1 MLKKLTGYLL
11 AGIGFIGFGFF
22 RNYKGSVIPYSTV
35 WFFLS
40 IAVGLLGL
48 GLIYLTKPNKLTKQ
62 EKYNKE
68 RLDRLKLSG
77 ERILLTVDNC
87 EIRENNY
94 YEEVINESSSS
105 VQQID
110 ALYDPNRN
118 YRQDYIEQSAIIYYY
133 KTGDTKHRMT
143 SQSFS
148 FSAKTLTNYVENKML
163 VLYVNRFDKNDY
175 VFDIMS

>member
-1 MLKKLTGYLL
+1 MLKKLTGYFF
-11 AGIGFIGFGFF
+11 AAIGFIGFVFF
-22 RNYKGSVIPYSTV
+22 KNYKGSIIPYSTI

-40 IAVGLLGL
+40 FAVGLVGL
-48 GLIYLTKPNKLTKQ
+48 GLIYLTKSNKLTKQ

-68 RLDRLKLSG
+68 FLEQLKKSG

-94 YEEVINESSSS
+94 YQEVINENSTR

-110 ALYDPNRN
+110 AIYEPNRN
-118 YRQDYIEQSAIIYYY
+118 YHQDYIEQSAIIYYY
-133 KTGDTKHRMT
+133 KIGDTKYRMT

-148 FSAKTLTNYVENKML
+148 FNAKTLTNYVENKML
-163 VLYVNRFDKNDY
+163 VLYVNRFDKNNY
-175 VFDIMS
+175 AFELVI

>member
-1 MLKKLTGYLL
+1 MLKKLIGYLL

-22 RNYKGSVIPYSTV
+22 RNYKGSVIPYSTL
-35 WFFLS
+35 WLILS
-40 IAVGLLGL
+40 IAIGLVGLAF
-48 GLIYLTKPNKLTKQ
+48 IYITKSNKLSKQ

-68 RLDRLKLSG
+68 RLDRLKQSG

-87 EIRENNY
+87 EIKENNY
-94 YEEVINESSSS
+94 YEEVVNESSSR

-133 KTGDTKHRMT
+133 KNGDKKHRMT

-148 FSAKTLTNYVENKML
+148 FNAKVLTNYVEKKMI

-175 VFDIMS
+175 AFDFTS

>member
-1 MLKKLTGYLL
+1 MLKKLTGYLF
-11 AGIGFIGFGFF
+11 AAIGFIGFGFL
-22 RNYKGSVIPYSTV
+22 RNYNGSVIPYPTL

-40 IAVGLLGL
+40 IAVGLVGL
-48 GLIYLTKPNKLTKQ
+48 SLIYLTKSNKLTKQ

-68 RLDRLKLSG
+68 RVDQLKQRG

-94 YEEVINESSSS
+94 YEEVINESGSR

-118 YRQDYIEQSAIIYYY
+118 YRQNYIKQSAIIYYY
-133 KTGDTKHRMT
+133 KIDDKKYRMT

-148 FSAKTLTNYVENKML
+148 FNVKTLTNYVENKML
-163 VLYVNRFDKNDY
+163 VLYVNPFDKTDY
-175 VFDIMS
+175 AFDLIA

>member
-1 MLKKLTGYLL
+1 MLKKLTGYLF

-22 RNYKGSVIPYSTV
+22 RNYNGSVIPYSTL

-40 IAVGLLGL
+40 IAVGLIGL
-48 GLIYLTKPNKLTKQ
+48 YLIYFTKSNKLTKQ
-62 EKYNKE
+62 EKYNKK
-68 RLDRLKLSG
+68 RLDRLKQSG
-77 ERILLTVDNC
+77 EKILLTVDNC

-94 YEEVINESSSS
+94 YEEVIKESSSR

-110 ALYDPNRN
+110 ALYEPNRN

-133 KTGDTKHRMT
+133 KIGDKKQRMT

-148 FSAKTLTNYVENKML
+148 FNAKTLTNCVENKML
-163 VLYVNRFDKNDY
+163 FLYVNRFDKNDY
-175 VFDIMS
+175 AFEIIG

>member
-1 MLKKLTGYLL
+1 MLKKLTGYLF
-11 AGIGFIGFGFF
+11 ATIGFIGFGFF
-22 RNYKGSVIPYSTV
+22 RNYNGSVVPYSTL

-40 IAVGLLGL
+40 IAIGLVGLGM
-48 GLIYLTKPNKLTKQ
+48 IYLTKSTKLSKL

-68 RLDRLKLSG
+68 RLDRLKQGG

-94 YEEVINESSSS
+94 YQEVINESSTR

-118 YRQDYIEQSAIIYYY
+118 YHQDYHEQSTVIYYY
-133 KTGDTKHRMT
+133 QTGDKKHRMT

-148 FSAKTLTNYVENKML
+148 FNTKNLTNYVENKML

-175 VFDIMS
+175 AFDLIG

>member
-11 AGIGFIGFGFF
+11 VGIGLIGFGFF
-22 RNYKGSVIPYSTV
+22 KNYKGSVIPYSTL
-35 WFFLS
+35 WFFS
-40 IAVGLLGL
+40 GIAVGLLGL
-48 GLIYLTKPNKLTKQ
+48 SLIYLTKSNKLTKQ
-62 EKYNKE
+62 EKYNKD
-68 RLDRLKLSG
+68 RLDRLKQSG

-94 YEEVINESSSS
+94 YEEAINESSSR

-110 ALYDPNRN
+110 ALYDLNRN
-118 YRQDYIEQSAIIYYY
+118 YRQHYIEQSAVIYYY
-133 KTGDTKHRMT
+133 KIGDKKHRMT

-148 FSAKTLTNYVENKML
+148 FNAQTLTNYVENKML

-175 VFDIMS
+175 AFDIIR

>member
-1 MLKKLTGYLL
+1 MLKNLIGYLL
-11 AGIGFIGFGFF
+11 AAIGFIGFVFF
-22 RNYKGSVIPYSTV
+22 RKYNGSAIPYSTL

-40 IAVGLLGL
+40 IAVVLVGLC
-48 GLIYLTKPNKLTKQ
+48 LIYLTKSNKLSKQ

-68 RLDRLKLSG
+68 RLDRLKQSG

-94 YEEVINESSSS
+94 HEEVINESSSR

-133 KTGDTKHRMT
+133 KTGDKKHRMT
-143 SQSFS
+143 SQSFP
-148 FSAKTLTNYVENKML
+148 FNAKTLTNYVENKTL
-163 VLYVNRFDKNDY
+163 ALYVNRFDKNDY
-175 VFDIMS
+175 AFDIIG

>member
-1 MLKKLTGYLL
+1 MFKKITAYLL
-11 AGIGFIGFGFF
+11 IGIGFIGVGFF
-22 RNYKGSVIPYSTV
+22 KNYKGSIIPYTGL

-48 GLIYLTKPNKLTKQ
+48 ALLYLSKKSKLTSQ
-62 EKYNKE
+62 ENFN
-68 RLDRLKLSG
+68 RDRLERIKQNG

-94 YEEVINESSSS
+94 SEEVINESSSRI
-105 VQQID
+105 QQID

-118 YRQDYIEQSAIIYYY
+118 YKQNYIEQSAIIYYY
-133 KTGDTKHRMT
+133 KVEDEKLRMT

-148 FSAKTLTNYVENKML
+148 CNAKTLKSYIENKKL
-163 VLYVNRFDKNDY
+163 VLYVNRFDRNEY
-175 VFDIMS
+175 AFSFTV